1 MLSDAE
7 KTAAIK
13 QLESVVDDRKKELQ
27 LAIDEGADNLQELTK
42 KMVLFGGGL
51 ILVYFILQRILGNKA
66 SKSRMAARLM
76 PLITLGLQNGA
87 KMMMTD
93 IFSKVVDYLNTDN
106 SNDQPNNKD
115 TTEV

>member
-7 KTAAIK
+7 KTAVIE

-27 LAIDEGADNLQELTK
+27 IAIDEGADNLQELTK

-51 ILVYFILQRILGNKA
+51 ILVYLVLQRLLGNKA
-66 SKSRMAARLM
+66 SKNKMTARLL

-87 KMMMTD
+87 KMMLTD
-93 IFSKVVDYLNTDN
+93 IFSKVVDYLNTN
-106 SNDQPNNKD
+106 KTNDQPDNED
-115 TTEV
+115 TPKV